1 MDTTMEAFSARC
13 IIGEGD
19 LDGAE
24 ERAGANVEEQIAEC
38 AERIVALLAKI
49 RQANIMQLTEHLSD
63 RSTLVYQAIGWLA
76 REGRIRY
83 ERHGNQTYV
92 LLRSDGAPAPEEYPG
107 AQHRE

>member
-1 MDTTMEAFSARC
+1 MTMDACSALSDIR
-13 IIGEGD
+13 EGD
-19 LDGAE
+19 IDGVE
-24 ERAGANVEEQIAEC
+24 ERAGEIVEEQIAEC
-38 AERIVALLAKI
+38 AERVVALLAKI

-92 LLRSDGAPAPEEYPG
+92 LLRSEGRTAAPDDPPG
-107 AQHRE
+107 AQQGQ